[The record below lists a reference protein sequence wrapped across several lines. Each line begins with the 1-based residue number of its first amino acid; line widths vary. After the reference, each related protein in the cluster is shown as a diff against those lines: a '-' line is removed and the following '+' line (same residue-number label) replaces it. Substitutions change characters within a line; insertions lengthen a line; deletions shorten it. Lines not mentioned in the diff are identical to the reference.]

1 VTDVKLISFLVFL
14 FAASTCFYLG
24 RGRLV
29 SLLEVYRRQ
38 QLFSSPPPRGST
50 WYLLDR
56 MGRSRQ
62 GFILLTVVLAA
73 AGIVAGL
80 LLDNLAASVLLAV
93 FAVIFSFKKLEVDYR
108 QYKARI
114 DEQAQAALQMIAS
127 LYDTTGDLVRAI
139 EGAAGCTASP
149 MRDELVKTL
158 VEYRTGASLAEALQ
172 SFAERADNRDI
183 DIFVKAVVL
192 SEKYGTDTAEVVAEI
207 ARVIRDR
214 IILREELK
222 SEVRGQRFTVN
233 LFLLFLPLT
242 AALLLYF
249 SSEARHIITGTFFG
263 KAVICFIIL
272 VEFGAWYFSRHAGV
286 VEEL

>member
-1 VTDVKLISFLVFL
+1 MIDAKVASFLVFL
-14 FAASTCFYLG
+14 FVVGMCFYLG
-24 RGRLV
+24 RGRV
-29 SLLEVYRRQ
+29 ASLLEVYRRQ
-38 QLFSSPPPRGST
+38 QLFSSRPPRGST

-62 GFILLTVVLAA
+62 GFIFLTVALAA
-73 AGIVAGL
+73 AGVVVGL
-80 LLDNLAASVLLAV
+80 LLDNLAASLLLAV
-93 FAVIFSFKKLEVDYR
+93 FGAVFSSKKVEVDYR

-139 EGAAGCTASP
+139 EGAANCTASP
-149 MRDELVKTL
+149 MRDELLKTL
-158 VEYRTGASLAEALQ
+158 VEYKAGASLAEALQ
-172 SFAERADNRDI
+172 SFAERTDNRDI
-183 DIFVKAVVL
+183 DIFVKAVTL
-192 SEKYGTDTAEVVAEI
+192 SEKYGTNTAEVVAEI

-249 SSEARHIITGTFFG
+249 SSEARHVITGTLFG
-263 KAVICFIIL
+263 KAVICFVIL
-272 VEFGAWYFSRHAGV
+272 VEFGAWYITRNAGV